1 MTLLRT
7 EFIKLRRLVLAKE
20 RLVVIVMVEVVVML
34 DGINVEVVRVDVAD
48 LLLFQKEVF
57 HEGPC
62 HAPFRAP
69 ALVHIEPKNIIHLF
83 CYRTNHCKQ

>member
-1 MTLLRT
+1 M
-7 EFIKLRRLVLAKE
+7 
-20 RLVVIVMVEVVVML
+20 VIVMVEVVVML
-34 DGINVEVVRVDVAD
+34 DGIKLKLYECVPY

-69 ALVHIEPKNIIHLF
+69 ALVHIEPEKSCSLIMLSKKISE
-83 CYRTNHCKQ
+83 